1 MLRLELDL
9 ILKIKTEDM
18 QKTIVASRILYLM
31 GLLISLLVLITS
43 LFFFYVAF
51 YSNSYEAVIALGFLN
66 SILTLYIFNIFKKSV
81 WIEIQDDHVVLQNIF
96 IKEKYDL
103 NDVIYI
109 KSYLL
114 SPNSYSIK
122 VGRREHIFIS
132 IYDKKELKRMFRL
145 NSNEI

>member
-1 MLRLELDL
+1 
-9 ILKIKTEDM
+9 M
-18 QKTIVASRILYLM
+18 QKTIVASRILYLI
-31 GLLISLLVLITS
+31 GLLTSLFILITS
-43 LFFFYVAF
+43 VFFFYVAF
-51 YSNSYEAVIALGFLN
+51 YSNLYEAVIAIGFLN
-66 SILTLYIFNIFKKSV
+66 SMLTLYMFNIFKKSV

-96 IKEKYDL
+96 IKEKYEL

-122 VGRREHIFIS
+122 VGKRKYIFIS

-145 NSNEI
+145 NPHEI